1 MKRNVNIAVKPLLIL
16 LWRLVLMFY
25 ETAPIWLPDEDV
37 LETPLTPAQKQRSEM
52 MSSNLI
58 VIATAWIYEGF
69 AFVPLL
75 IELSVLQ
82 TLNTFKYRIVKNLV
96 VRNLYGEF
104 KSQLIEDKG
113 NQKSEVLEPM
123 FTLEDWSPAGL

>member
-25 ETAPIWLPDEDV
+25 ETAPVWLPDEDV

-75 IELSVLQ
+75 IELSVLE

-96 VRNLYGEF
+96 VRNL
-104 KSQLIEDKG
+104 
-113 NQKSEVLEPM
+113 
-123 FTLEDWSPAGL
+123 